1 MSQELFRAGVRDTLN
16 KIARYGVPS
25 VNAYGGRMSRKRS
38 RGGLYRLPLRSY
50 GMGRKKSRR
59 SRSRGGSRKRSR
71 RSRSRSMGGSRKR
84 SRRSRSR
91 SMGGSRRRSRK
102 SRGGSRRRSRRSR
115 GAGPISDILSTF
127 GLGMTGGRRRKSRKG
142 RGMTGG
148 RRRKSRHSRGAGP
161 LSGLLGAFGLGLTGG
176 RRRKRSRRGGA
187 IDMDEIQDLTENKQN
202 YGNSNL
208 IDLLRL
214 SSANNNQTA
223 LKDSIDLLKLNGDT
237 TANQTK
243 YKSDASI
250 YNINREAIRN
260 QLSSGNY
267 AVSAR

>member
-115 GAGPISDILSTF
+115 GAGP
-127 GLGMTGGRRRKSRKG
+127 
-142 RGMTGG
+142 
-148 RRRKSRHSRGAGP
+148 

-223 LKDSIDLLKLNGDT
+223 LKDAIDLLKLNGDT

>member
-1 MSQELFRAGVRDTLN
+1 
-16 KIARYGVPS
+16 
-25 VNAYGGRMSRKRS
+25 
-38 RGGLYRLPLRSY
+38 
-50 GMGRKKSRR
+50 
-59 SRSRGGSRKRSR
+59 
-71 RSRSRSMGGSRKR
+71 
-84 SRRSRSR
+84 
-91 SMGGSRRRSRK
+91 
-102 SRGGSRRRSRRSR
+102 
-115 GAGPISDILSTF
+115 
-127 GLGMTGGRRRKSRKG
+127 MTGGRRRKSRKG

-223 LKDSIDLLKLNGDT
+223 LKDAIDLLKLNGDT